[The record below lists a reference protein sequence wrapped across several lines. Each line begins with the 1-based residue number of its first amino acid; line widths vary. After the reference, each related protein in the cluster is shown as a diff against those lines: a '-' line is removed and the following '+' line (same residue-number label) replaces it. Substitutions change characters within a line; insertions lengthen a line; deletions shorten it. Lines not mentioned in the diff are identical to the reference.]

1 MIFLFWKPSWR
12 QLVLM
17 QGARLLLN
25 ITKCDGKIKEACNI
39 SLTNDTSEGFDKCA
53 GIMMDFR

>member
-1 MIFLFWKPSWR
+1 MSTIFLR
-12 QLVLM
+12 LLVLM